1 MKTFLFL
8 FLSLVSES
16 LFGQYTIQEY
26 NKEDNEIGTPTIN
39 QSDTLDITIAYD
51 ELFDTYY
58 FGIIESDP
66 KSMDAIYESNF
77 IYTPEIT
84 FGNNEALY
92 FRIAYPTGNT
102 YRVAIFDNP
111 FDEEGFKIYLTD
123 LENGNYLIYRGNL
136 KLNFTYYTR

>member
-1 MKTFLFL
+1 MKIPLFL
-8 FLSLVSES
+8 ILILVSSS

-26 NKEDNEIGTPTIN
+26 DKEDNEIGTPTIN
-39 QSDTLDITIAYD
+39 LSDTLEFTIAYD

-58 FGIIESDP
+58 FGIIGDP
-66 KSMDAIYESNF
+66 KSMDAIYENNF
-77 IYTPEIT
+77 IDTPEIT

-92 FRIAYPTGNT
+92 FRIAYPTGDT

-111 FDEEGFKIYLTD
+111 FDEEGFKVYLTD

-136 KLNFTYYTR
+136 KLNFNYYTR